1 MKISPAEATTQTPK
15 CLNCIFYADCS
26 SCFEELPQDACTRY
40 EANKFKAAKPQKIET
55 ICWDC
60 ARLDCSWIKNS
71 EPVAGWE
78 AVPTYVGLVR
88 KGVRR
93 KVQSYRVISCP
104 GYAPGKDVGKG
115 RLRRKK

>member
-1 MKISPAEATTQTPK
+1 MKISPAKDITQTPK

-40 EANKFKAAKPQKIET
+40 KSNEFNATKTQKTET

-78 AVPTYVGLVR
+78 AVTT
-88 KGVRR
+88 
-93 KVQSYRVISCP
+93 
-104 GYAPGKDVGKG
+104 DVGVKHKG
-115 RLRRKK
+115 GT